1 MKTEHRMILDA
12 ALLLFASVSPLWGA
26 ELKGPE
32 SMTAGRILTFTADTE
47 GDAILFPAEHTDLIK
62 DSDKKHFY
70 IATNIPGKYTLVFFA
85 VEDGDPV
92 LCQKVFEVRPLPEPD
107 PEPKPGPDMDLTET
121 EKEGLIWALQS
132 VCFHIEKGSLSS
144 PAGIRASFKTAVR
157 QKILTETPAV
167 TAVLEDWSKRTD
179 WKNAAAVLTSFE
191 GFLAEMGEPWKGADE
206 TFASIDLDGLG
217 LETESEPDTKTDAPK
232 IKTTCPAGTCPPV
245 KYYYWNH

>member
-1 MKTEHRMILDA
+1 MKSKQTFLDA

-32 SMTAGRILTFTADTE
+32 SVTAGRILTFTADAE

-107 PEPKPGPDMDLTET
+107 PEPKPGPDPKPEPDMDLTET

-157 QKILTETPAV
+157 QKILTETKAV
-167 TAVLEDWSKRTD
+167 TELLEDWTDRTD
-179 WKNAAAVLTSFE
+179 WENAAAIQKSFE
-191 GFLAEMGEPWKGADE
+191 GFLAEMGRPWKGADE
-206 TFASIDLDGLG
+206 TFASIDLEGLG
-217 LETESEPDTKTDAPK
+217 LETETKTPAPR

-245 KYYYWNH
+245 RYIY